1 MGVANLPG
9 KAVLIP
15 KKFQTGDQLRVL
27 ALSRSIGGMLRSSG
41 LTEADIEFAQKR
53 LESLGLRVTFGKHVW
68 ECDEHLTAPIELRL
82 EDLRQALNDVS
93 VRGIIAV
100 TGGIGAIQ
108 LLDGLDYGL
117 FTSYPKI
124 LCGYSDVGYLCNAIY
139 ARSGLVTY
147 YGPNFTS
154 FMMRQG
160 AEYTLQNF
168 QSCLFQAE
176 PMSVLPAREWSD
188 DAWAN
193 EQQKRT
199 FLPSADWWPI
209 NGGAAEGTII
219 GGSAFCLTMLQGSKY
234 FPPLEDAVLFLEQP
248 GEGKGSLMA
257 LDSSR
262 RALSFQPNFDL
273 VRGVVIGRYPRIAGI
288 DQEKLVRLVQAI
300 PALARMPVLAN
311 CDFGHTTPVLTLPI
325 GGRCRLRVREG
336 KSEILVTEH

>member
-1 MGVANLPG
+1 
-9 KAVLIP
+9 
-15 KKFQTGDQLRVL
+15 
-27 ALSRSIGGMLRSSG
+27 
-41 LTEADIEFAQKR
+41 
-53 LESLGLRVTFGKHVW
+53 
-68 ECDEHLTAPIELRL
+68 
-82 EDLRQALNDVS
+82 

-139 ARSGLVTY
+139 ARTGLVTY

-168 QSCLFQAE
+168 QTCLFRAE

-193 EQQKRT
+193 DQQKQT
-199 FLPSADWWPI
+199 FLPSVDWWPI
-209 NGGAAEGTII
+209 NGGAAEGTIL
-219 GGSAFCLTMLQGSKY
+219 GGSAFCLSMLQGSKY
-234 FPPLEDAVLFLEQP
+234 FPPLEDAILFLEQP
-248 GEGKGSLMA
+248 GEGKASLMA
-257 LDSSR
+257 LDSSL

-273 VRGVVIGRYPRIAGI
+273 VHGVVIGRYPRSAGI
-288 DQEKLVRLVQAI
+288 DQEKLVRLVHAI
-300 PALARMPVLAN
+300 PALARMPVMAN